1 MLACIIGALV
11 IGGKTHALCTCITQV
26 PRHFLSRHR
35 VTWSAN
41 ERRAALRQ
49 ILNATGERE
58 RGGQPFNKI
67 SNAAPTSNQ
76 PNIPRM

>member
-1 MLACIIGALV
+1 MLAGITGALV
-11 IGGKTHALCTCITQV
+11 IGGKTHALCTCITRV
-26 PRHFLSRHR
+26 PRHVLSRHR

-41 ERRAALRQ
+41 EMRAALRQ
-49 ILNATGERE
+49 ILNATERE

-76 PNIPRM
+76 PNIRRM